1 MTDWVLKNPV
11 KSRVCGRPFP
21 VYWEAWYV
29 MKTDRSL
36 FHGSFSTSNG
46 RFGEKKRRMS
56 ESPVKLRLPGPAFFV
71 YWEVWYEEENVIG
84 RDGTLKKTSP
94 ETQ

>member
-1 MTDWVLKNPV
+1 M
-11 KSRVCGRPFP
+11 
-21 VYWEAWYV
+21 

-36 FHGSFSTSNG
+36 FHGSSGTSNG

-56 ESPVKLRLPGPAFFV
+56 ESPVKSRLPGPAFFV

-84 RDGTLKKTSP
+84 RDGTLKKTSL